1 MKACW
6 KGILVTG
13 ALMISAFGQNSV
25 ALQAPAMNS
34 VLVTVTPDK
43 SSIAAILETEVA
55 LQPGP
60 GCLLRVSEPYASG
73 LMRLQLLST
82 GHQMLDDQLQEETVP
97 VSEVQV
103 SGDTLVV
110 SPPDS
115 SPDVPAAIV
124 KYLDLT
130 PLQIAAIQAQIAV
143 QRGQV
148 QSLMEQLTNNRRELI
163 ATTLKGQFDI
173 HRVRKLAAQQA
184 RILKPLVVANARLQ
198 TEIYTILT
206 IEQQRKL
213 DEMRT
218 ETAGMTHPSFTEW
231 YGWTGQ

>member
-13 ALMISAFGQNSV
+13 ALVISAFGQNSV
-25 ALQAPAMNS
+25 ALQAPAINS
-34 VLVTVTPDK
+34 VLVTVSPDK
-43 SSIAAILETEVA
+43 SSIVAILEAETGNKMLNDQPQKETE
-55 LQPGP
+55 
-60 GCLLRVSEPYASG
+60 
-73 LMRLQLLST
+73 
-82 GHQMLDDQLQEETVP
+82 P

-115 SPDVPAAIV
+115 SPDVPTAIV
-124 KYLDLT
+124 RYLDLT

-163 ATTLKGQFDI
+163 ASTLKGQFDI
-173 HRVRKLAAQQA
+173 HRVRQLAAQQA
-184 RILKPLVVANARLQ
+184 RILEPLVVANARLQ
-198 TEIYTILT
+198 TEVYKILT
-206 IEQQRKL
+206 VEQQRKL
-213 DEMRT
+213 DEMRR

-231 YGWTGQ
+231 

>member
-6 KGILVTG
+6 MGLLGTG
-13 ALMISAFGQNSV
+13 ALLISALGQNSV

-34 VLVTVTPDK
+34 VLVSVSPDR
-43 SSIAAILETEVA
+43 SSIAAILDAEVA

-60 GCLLRVSEPYASG
+60 GCPLRADEPYASG
-73 LMRLQLLST
+73 LTRFQLL
-82 GHQMLDDQLQEETVP
+82 GAGQQMLDDQLQEKTEP
-97 VSEVQV
+97 VSVVQV

-110 SPPDS
+110 SPPNS
-115 SPDVPAAIV
+115 SSDVPTAIV
-124 KYLDLT
+124 KYLEVT
-130 PLQIAAIQAQIAV
+130 PMQIAAIQALIAE

-148 QSLMEQLTNNRRELI
+148 QSLMEQLTNNRWELI
-163 ATTLKGQFDI
+163 ASTLKGQFDI

-184 RILKPLVVANARLQ
+184 RILEPLVVANARLQ

-218 ETAGMTHPSFTEW
+218 GLPA
-231 YGWTGQ
+231 

>member
-6 KGILVTG
+6 IGILVTA
-13 ALMISAFGQNSV
+13 ALVISAFGQNSV
-25 ALQAPAMNS
+25 ALQRPAIDS
-34 VLVTVTPDK
+34 VLVTASPDQ
-43 SSIAAILETEVA
+43 SSIATILEAEVA

-60 GCLLRVSEPYASG
+60 GCLVRVSEPYASG
-73 LMRLQLLST
+73 LMRFQLLSA
-82 GHQMLDDQLQEETVP
+82 GHQMLDDPLQEETGP

-115 SPDVPAAIV
+115 SLDVATAIV
-124 KYLDLT
+124 NYLDLT

-148 QSLMEQLTNNRRELI
+148 QSLMEQLTTNRRELI

-184 RILKPLVVANARLQ
+184 RILEPLVVANARLQ
-198 TEIYTILT
+198 TEIYKLLT
-206 IEQQRKL
+206 VEQQRKL
-213 DEMRT
+213 DEMRKQ
-218 ETAGMTHPSFTEW
+218 TAEMMVRMDGPITS
-231 YGWTGQ
+231 Y

>member
-1 MKACW
+1 MKTCW
-6 KGILVTG
+6 IGILGTG
-13 ALMISAFGQNSV
+13 ALVISAFGQNSL
-25 ALQAPAMNS
+25 ALQAPAIES
-34 VLVTVTPDK
+34 VLVSVSPDK
-43 SSIAAILETEVA
+43 SSIAAIREAEVA

-60 GCLLRVSEPYASG
+60 GCLLRVSEPCASG
-73 LMRLQLLST
+73 LMRFQLLST
-82 GHQMLDDQLQEETVP
+82 GHQMLDDQLQEETEP

-115 SPDVPAAIV
+115 SPDMPTDIV

-130 PLQIAAIQAQIAV
+130 PLQVAAIQAQIAV

-148 QSLMEQLTNNRRELI
+148 QSLMEQLTNNRWELI

-184 RILKPLVVANARLQ
+184 RILEPLVVANARLQ
-198 TEIYTILT
+198 AEIYKILT
-206 IEQQRKL
+206 VEQQRKL
-213 DEMRT
+213 DEMRK
-218 ETAGMTHPSFTEW
+218 ETAGMMVRM
-231 YGWTGQ
+231 GGQ